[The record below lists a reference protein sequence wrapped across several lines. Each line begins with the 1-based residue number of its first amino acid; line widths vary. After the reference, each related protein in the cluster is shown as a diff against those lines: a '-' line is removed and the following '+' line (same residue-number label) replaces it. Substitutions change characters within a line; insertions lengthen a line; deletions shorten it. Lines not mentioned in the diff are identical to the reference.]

1 MHRRSSLKLL
11 AAGIPL
17 SLAAKTFGADAAGPF
32 FGSGVK
38 VGEATSDS
46 AIIWT
51 RTSAID
57 ECDKKFALPGVA
69 AKVRVRYRIDGM
81 PDSERTTDWQATQP
95 EHDFAVQ
102 FALQDLTPGVRYR
115 YVVEAES
122 DAGKNQTDGTFE
134 TAPTE
139 TTVVPIR
146 FIVTSCHKYA
156 TMDAPGLGQKIY
168 RPMLDLAPQF
178 FVHTGDIVYYDNDT
192 KPLATNV
199 ELARLHWHRM
209 DNLPYHR
216 QFYPNVASYFMKD
229 DHDILKDDAW
239 PGQKYGDLTFAEGLE
254 IFDEQ
259 NPLGE
264 SPYRTIRWG
273 KDLQVWIVE
282 GRDFR
287 SPNRMADGP
296 DKSIWGEAQW
306 KWLQETVAAS
316 DATFKILISPTPIVG
331 PDRPKGKND
340 NHSNAVWKS
349 EGDRARRFL
358 VENKMISICGDR
370 HWQYYSVD
378 EETGL
383 NEFCSGP
390 STNQHAGG
398 WSQDNVLPE
407 HRFLR
412 VAGGFLS
419 VDVERS
425 NDQSELIFRH
435 RDVAGDVVHEQRFAA
450 DGES

>member
-1 MHRRSSLKLL
+1 MHRRSTLKLL
-11 AAGIPL
+11 AAGLPL
-17 SLAAKTFGADAAGPF
+17 TWTAQSFGAETKGPF

-38 VGEATSDS
+38 VGEATSSS

-51 RTSAID
+51 RTSAVD
-57 ECDKKFALPGVA
+57 QCDAKFALPGA
-69 AKVRVRYRIDGM
+69 EAQVRVRYRIDGK
-81 PDSERTTDWQATQP
+81 PDAEQATDWKATEP
-95 EHDFAVQ
+95 EHDYAVQ
-102 FALQDLTPGVRYR
+102 FALQGLTPGVRYR
-115 YVVEAES
+115 YTVEAKNAE
-122 DAGKNQTDGTFE
+122 GQNQTSGSFE
-134 TAPTE
+134 TAPVATTE
-139 TTVVPIR
+139 SPIC
-146 FIVTSCHKYA
+146 FVVTSCHKYE

-168 RPMLDLAPQF
+168 RPMLDLKPQF
-178 FVHTGDIVYYDNDT
+178 FVHTGDVVYYDNDA
-192 KPLATNV
+192 KPLAKNR

-239 PGQKYGDLTFAEGLE
+239 PGQKYGDLTFAEGLQ

-264 SPYRTIRWG
+264 SPYRTVRWG

-306 KWLQETVAAS
+306 KWLQQTVAES

-349 EGDRARRFL
+349 EGDRVRRFL
-358 VENKMISICGDR
+358 VENDMISICGDR

-390 STNQHAGG
+390 STNKHAGG
-398 WSQDNVLPE
+398 WSQENFRPE

-412 VAGGFLS
+412 VKGGFLS
-419 VDVERS
+419 VDVQRQK
-425 NDQSELIFRH
+425 DQPELILRH
-435 RDVAGDVVHEQRFAA
+435 RDVEGAVVHERKFGPL
-450 DGES
+450 GES